1 MRAQC
6 SISLNKDP
14 SFNKLP
20 NIPTAFSL
28 AVSHSDPYTHN
39 TLPTHPLPFPEQSDK
54 CFHCLLPGNVVV
66 EITVDFF
73 VWFQI
78 IHGLSQV
85 GNGVHH

>member
-14 SFNKLP
+14 SLNKLP

-39 TLPTHPLPFPEQSDK
+39 TLPTHHKVYLKRLDICKICLP
-54 CFHCLLPGNVVV
+54 
-66 EITVDFF
+66 TTRFF
-73 VWFQI
+73 IAIVI
-78 IHGLSQV
+78 IEKYPP
-85 GNGVHH
+85 